1 VVTLSQI
8 KAIVFDAYGTLFD
21 VHSIIQKADEF
32 FPGQGK
38 MISEIWRQKQL
49 EYSWL
54 RSLMGC
60 YKQFWYVS
68 DDALSYS
75 LRKLGLGDTLN
86 IRTQILEEYLSL
98 QPFAEVEETLHSLK
112 NISLTILSNGN
123 PEMLL
128 AVVENAGLTGFFA
141 EIISVDQLKIYKPV
155 MDVYQLAPDK
165 LGVEKEEIL
174 FVTSNS
180 WDASGAKSF
189 GFHVC
194 WVNRNNEPF
203 DELNVQPDVVVSN
216 LKELENIL

>member
-1 VVTLSQI
+1 MTQI

-21 VHSIIQKADEF
+21 VHSVVQKADEF
-32 FPGQGK
+32 FPGKGK
-38 MISEIWRQKQL
+38 MISKIWRQKQL
-49 EYSWL
+49 EYTWL
-54 RSLMGC
+54 RSLMGR
-60 YKQFWYVS
+60 YQNFWYVS

-155 MDVYQLAPDK
+155 MDVYQLAIDK
-165 LGVEKEEIL
+165 LGVDKEEIL
-174 FVTSNS
+174 FVTSNP

-194 WVNRNNEPF
+194 WVNRHNEPF

-216 LKELENIL
+216 LKELVNIL

>member
-1 VVTLSQI
+1 LSQI

-38 MISEIWRQKQL
+38 IISEIWRQKQL
-49 EYSWL
+49 EYTWL

-60 YKQFWYVS
+60 YKHFWYVS